1 MLLMTTDELKKVRH
15 LFSLQK
21 LCALAEIDYQKLYM
35 QVLFKRGRNMQLT
48 PEQSNA
54 LKVAAV
60 KELQAAGFT
69 ATDFSEGA

>member
-1 MLLMTTDELKKVRH
+1 MLLMTTDELKKIRH

-21 LCALAEIDYQKLYM
+21 LCALAGLNYRKLYR
-35 QVLFKRGRNMQLT
+35 QVIFPRGCNMQLT

-69 ATDFSEGA
+69 AADFTEGA

>member
-21 LCALAEIDYQKLYM
+21 LCSLAGLNYRKLYR
-35 QVLFKRGRNMQLT
+35 QVLFKQGCNMQLT

-60 KELQAAGFT
+60 SELKAAGFT
-69 ATDFSEGA
+69 AADFTEGA

>member
-1 MLLMTTDELKKVRH
+1 MLLMTTDELKKIRH

-21 LCALAEIDYQKLYM
+21 LCALAGLNYRKLYR
-35 QVLFKRGRNMQLT
+35 QVIFPRGCNMQLT

-60 KELQAAGFT
+60 RELQAAGFT
-69 ATDFSEGA
+69 AADFTEGA